1 MLVTFGT
8 KRVNTGFV
16 QIFGSKI
23 LKDFGQPFFQNN
35 NFFPDS
41 RLSNRSSI
49 ETLKNAGTKLFFMMR
64 TRGLGR
70 LGGIVGSFLQMILDR
85 K

>member
-8 KRVNTGFV
+8 KRVNTGLV

-35 NFFPDS
+35 IFFQTQGYQIGDQQRP
-41 RLSNRSSI
+41 
-49 ETLKNAGTKLFFMMR
+49 
-64 TRGLGR
+64 
-70 LGGIVGSFLQMILDR
+70 
-85 K
+85 

>member
-8 KRVNTGFV
+8 NRVNTGFV

-23 LKDFGQPFFQNN
+23 LKDFGQPFFQSN
-35 NFFPDS
+35 NFFPHS

-49 ETLKNAGTKLFFMMR
+49 ETLKTREQSFF
-64 TRGLGR
+64 
-70 LGGIVGSFLQMILDR
+70 S
-85 K
+85 

>member
-23 LKDFGQPFFQNN
+23 LKDFDQPFFQNN
-35 NFFPDS
+35 NVFFQNS
-41 RLSNRSSI
+41 RLSNR
-49 ETLKNAGTKLFFMMR
+49 
-64 TRGLGR
+64 
-70 LGGIVGSFLQMILDR
+70 
-85 K
+85 